1 MKKEKTRIL
10 PKNKR
15 VIFSEILHNQEFTV
29 MKTRMMNNFDSIK
42 ILMRIET
49 ENNIAN
55 RLCNCWKDVKKQE
68 QIP

>member
-1 MKKEKTRIL
+1 MQREKGKQKMKKEKTRIL

-49 ENNIAN
+49 E
-55 RLCNCWKDVKKQE
+55 KQYC
-68 QIP
+68 